1 MFGDC
6 VCPYILVPPTV
17 TWLLSPEEEGGVN
30 AGQRGAATRRRAWT
44 LLGLCWF
51 VTVIPAL
58 EMEMWLPWGLANPC
72 VMAGWVLRTTTRLS
86 LNLLLP
92 LLLLLRAC

>member
-1 MFGDC
+1 MMASNQLNPMSWIVGVLLLCSF
-6 VCPYILVPPTV
+6 LVPPTV
-17 TWLLSPEEEGGVN
+17 TWLLSPEEEGG
-30 AGQRGAATRRRAWT
+30 GGEQRGVATRRRAWY

-72 VMAGWVLRTTTRLS
+72 VMARGVLRTIPR
-86 LNLLLP
+86 
-92 LLLLLRAC
+92 C